1 MKSRDSVIRVLLSKN
16 MKRGRKLLRIT
27 QAGLAE
33 KCALSTSFIAEIEL
47 CRKFPSPEVLERIAT
62 CLNVLPY
69 QLFLSEEQ
77 WGADNR
83 TDMLQGVYTNLKER
97 LHTDIDN
104 VIDSYC

>member
-1 MKSRDSVIRVLLSKN
+1 M
-16 MKRGRKLLRIT
+16 RIT

-62 CLNVLPY
+62 CLNALPY

-77 WGADNR
+77 WKIGDHV
-83 TDMLQGVYTNLKER
+83 DLLKKVYSTLKER
-97 LHTDIDN
+97 LHSDIDN
-104 VIDSYC
+104 VIDSYH